1 MKKYIIFVDG
11 VCSLCNRLVNFVNK
25 FDSKN
30 TFLFS
35 SLQGETFKL
44 LNQKHNLSSS
54 LDYVVLYSE
63 ENENIFTEGKAILQI
78 LKELKYFK
86 FFGYMFSLFP
96 ISIVNFFYRIIAKRR
111 YQIFGKVE
119 LCSYEKDIHDKK
131 ILK

>member
-54 LDYVVLYSE
+54 LDYVVLY
-63 ENENIFTEGKAILQI
+63 
-78 LKELKYFK
+78 
-86 FFGYMFSLFP
+86 
-96 ISIVNFFYRIIAKRR
+96 
-111 YQIFGKVE
+111 
-119 LCSYEKDIHDKK
+119 
-131 ILK
+131 